1 MQKIF
6 TKLNEALASAKAL
19 LHASRHVAESD
30 SVALQQHRMCAVL
43 ESSVKERGKV
53 YFADSYCSWQKG
65 AIENA
70 NKFIRKYIP
79 KKANF
84 DDFSDRRIMEILEDY
99 SYHCTWYSF
108 IPHESFTGHGENLI
122 IYTGN
127 SGLVID
133 TASGRVFVDRG
144 TAEHT
149 YRMNYLGQN
158 DSAKLT
164 AQIKKVL
171 KI

>member
-1 MQKIF
+1 MNKYLKRTLVVASVMIIIF
-6 TKLNEALASAKAL
+6 SIIMLWPLPLRKVLRQETDTAMTVSLSDNDTNISSFSLSA
-19 LHASRHVAESD
+19 
-30 SVALQQHRMCAVL
+30 
-43 ESSVKERGKV
+43 SSVE
-53 YFADSYCSWQKG
+53 Y
-65 AIENA
+65 
-70 NKFIRKYIP
+70 
-79 KKANF
+79 
-84 DDFSDRRIMEILEDY
+84 RRIMEILEDY

-127 SGLVID
+127 SG
-133 TASGRVFVDRG
+133 RVFVDRG

>member
-19 LHASRHVAESD
+19 LHASRHVAESG
-30 SVALQQHRMCAVL
+30 SVALQQHRMCAAL

-70 NKFIRKYIP
+70 NKLIRKYIP

-84 DDFSDRRIMEILEDY
+84 DDFSDRRIMEIQKKLNRRPRE
-99 SYHCTWYSF
+99 
-108 IPHESFTGHGENLI
+108 
-122 IYTGN
+122 
-127 SGLVID
+127 
-133 TASGRVFVDRG
+133 
-144 TAEHT
+144 
-149 YRMNYLGQN
+149 
-158 DSAKLT
+158 KLT
-164 AQIKKVL
+164 L
-171 KI
+171 TR

>member
-30 SVALQQHRMCAVL
+30 SVALQQHRICAAL

-79 KKANF
+79 KKAYF
-84 DDFSDRRIMEILEDY
+84 DDFSDRRIMEIQKKLNRRPRE
-99 SYHCTWYSF
+99 
-108 IPHESFTGHGENLI
+108 
-122 IYTGN
+122 
-127 SGLVID
+127 
-133 TASGRVFVDRG
+133 
-144 TAEHT
+144 
-149 YRMNYLGQN
+149 
-158 DSAKLT
+158 KLT
-164 AQIKKVL
+164 LTCQ
-171 KI
+171 KIDSSSSFANFALAVGLYEIGCGSEKHFQTSLNVFLSPCTIFAI

>member
-1 MQKIF
+1 VQKIF

-19 LHASRHVAESD
+19 LHASRHVAESG

-70 NKFIRKYIP
+70 NKFIRKYIT

-84 DDFSDRRIMEILEDY
+84 DDFSDRRIMEIQKKLNRRPREKIDFDTLKDRFFKFFSLTLHY
-99 SYHCTWYSF
+99 L
-108 IPHESFTGHGENLI
+108 LI
-122 IYTGN
+122 
-127 SGLVID
+127 
-133 TASGRVFVDRG
+133 R
-144 TAEHT
+144 
-149 YRMNYLGQN
+149 
-158 DSAKLT
+158 
-164 AQIKKVL
+164 
-171 KI
+171 

>member
-1 MQKIF
+1 MNKYLKHTLAVAVIMFIIF
-6 TKLNEALASAKAL
+6 AIIMLWPLPLRKVLKQEANTAMTISLSDNDTNVSSFSLAA
-19 LHASRHVAESD
+19 
-30 SVALQQHRMCAVL
+30 
-43 ESSVKERGKV
+43 SSVE
-53 YFADSYCSWQKG
+53 Y
-65 AIENA
+65 
-70 NKFIRKYIP
+70 RK
-79 KKANF
+79 
-84 DDFSDRRIMEILEDY
+84 IMEILEDY

-127 SGLVID
+127 SGIVID
-133 TASGRVFVDRG
+133 TKGGRVFVDKG
-144 TAEHT
+144 SAEHT
-149 YRMNYLGQN
+149 YRMNYLGQY

>member
-30 SVALQQHRMCAVL
+30 SVALQQHRICASL

>member
-1 MQKIF
+1 MNKYLKRTLVVASVMIIIF
-6 TKLNEALASAKAL
+6 SIIMLWPLPLRKVLRQDDTNISSFSLSA
-19 LHASRHVAESD
+19 
-30 SVALQQHRMCAVL
+30 
-43 ESSVKERGKV
+43 SSVE
-53 YFADSYCSWQKG
+53 Y
-65 AIENA
+65 
-70 NKFIRKYIP
+70 
-79 KKANF
+79 
-84 DDFSDRRIMEILEDY
+84 RRIMEILEDY